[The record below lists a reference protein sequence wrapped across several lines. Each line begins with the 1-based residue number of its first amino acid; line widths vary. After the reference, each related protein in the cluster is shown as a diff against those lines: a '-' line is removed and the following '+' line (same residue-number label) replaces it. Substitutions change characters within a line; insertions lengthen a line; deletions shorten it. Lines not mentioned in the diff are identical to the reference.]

1 MKSNYRTHIQTSVLI
16 APWIITFIVFWLY
29 PLIYAGYLSFTDYQT
44 LSGRAVFIGF
54 DNYLNLFHDDLFWK
68 AALNTMIFVVGT
80 VPVTTALALLL
91 AAVINSKFV
100 RFKQLFRASFFM
112 PSVTSLVVLSLIFTN
127 LYAKDGYINLLLHM
141 AGIAHPE
148 MGWLNQPGTALFSI
162 MAMDVWIATGYYMIL
177 FLAGMQTIPND
188 LYEAARLAG
197 ASPWQQFRKITLPML
212 RSTLL
217 FVVVINTI
225 KSFQIFIEIFVMTKG
240 GPLDSTMTLVY
251 MVFVDAFEKTD
262 AMGYAAAL
270 AYLLFIALIVVS
282 FVQMKLLKE
291 KK

>member
-1 MKSNYRTHIQTSVLI
+1 MKANYRTHIQTSVLI
-16 APWIITFIVFWLY
+16 APWIITFLVFWLY

-44 LSGRAVFIGF
+44 LTNEAVFIGF
-54 DNYLNLFHDDLFWK
+54 ANYSNLFRDELFWQ

-80 VPVTTALALLL
+80 VPVTTAFALLL
-91 AAVINSKFV
+91 ASVINSKFV
-100 RFKQLFRASFFM
+100 KFKQFFRASFFM
-112 PSVTSLVVLSLIFTN
+112 PSVTSLVVISLIFTN
-127 LYAKDGYINLLLHM
+127 LYARHGYINLLLQM
-141 AGIAHPE
+141 AGIPHPE
-148 MGWLNQPGTALFSI
+148 MGWLNQPGTALLSI

-188 LYEAARLAG
+188 LYDAARLAG

-251 MVFVDAFEKTD
+251 MVFVNAFEKTD

-270 AYLLFIALIVVS
+270 AYLLFIALIAVS
-282 FVQMKLLKE
+282 FIQMKLLKE
-291 KK
+291 RE